1 MGTPART
8 NILLEI
14 KSALEAITV
23 TNGFNTEVATVEP
36 IIRSRDDV
44 LDGERP
50 YLGFG
55 AGREEIEHLCFQDM
69 RVVMPVTIV
78 GYLDEPTSW
87 TARSAALN
95 LLIDDVLAKLSSDP
109 TLNSNAVSI
118 YFDGQETDEPDPDAG
133 ASAGSPGGGTLIIY
147 LKIPYYRTVNAS

>member
-23 TNGFNTEVATVEP
+23 ANGFNTDVATVEP

-44 LDGERP
+44 NTGERP

-55 AGREEIEHLCFQDM
+55 AGTEDAEHFCFQDM
-69 RVVMPVTIV
+69 KITMPVTIV
-78 GYLDEPTSW
+78 GYLDEPSDW
-87 TARSAALN
+87 TTRSAALN
-95 LLIDDVLAKLSSDP
+95 LLIDDIIAKLSEDP
-109 TLNSNAVSI
+109 SLNSNAISL
-118 YFDGQETDEPDPDAG
+118 YFVDWQTDEPDPDAG
-133 ASAGSPGGGTLIIY
+133 ASAGAPGGGTIVVRI
-147 LKIPYYRTVNAS
+147 KIPYERTINAT